1 MKIALATKNAGKAA
15 EIGRILEGSGVEIV
29 SLQAFPGVELP
40 PETGKTMRENAL
52 LKARHVFNSAGL
64 PALADDSGLEVDFL
78 GGAPG
83 VYSARYSGEK
93 ATDEENWRKLLKELE
108 GVPPE
113 KRSARFRCALALVGL
128 DGDEHLFEGVFEGS
142 IAEAPRGFNG
152 FGYDPVFIPLGMERT
167 AAELAPEEK
176 NRISHRA
183 RALEALKA
191 FLAGRF

>member
-1 MKIALATKNAGKAA
+1 MKITLATKNAGKAA

-29 SLQAFPGVELP
+29 SLQAFPFVELP
-40 PETGKTMRENAL
+40 PETGKTLRENAL
-52 LKARHVFNSAGL
+52 LKARHVFKAAGL

-93 ATDEENWRKLLKELE
+93 ATDEENWRKLLRELD
-108 GVPPE
+108 GVAAE
-113 KRSARFRCALALVGL
+113 KRSARFRCALALVF
-128 DGDEHLFEGVFEGS
+128 DDDEHLFEGVFEGS
-142 IAEAPRGFNG
+142 IAEAPRGLNG
-152 FGYDPVFIPLGMERT
+152 FGYDPVFIPLGMDMT

-183 RALEALKA
+183 RALEALKV